1 MRYIRT
7 TILGGLIFLIP
18 VGFVGFLLVQI
29 YGVMQLIA
37 QPIGR
42 LVPLSNIGDIAIAN
56 VIAILLILGTCFA
69 AGLVAHHL
77 PIGDRIARL
86 DQRLS
91 ALVPAYNMAKG
102 ALAGATEDDRLE
114 LDWKPVMVGD
124 PAGVERP
131 GLEIERLAS
140 GRVVVFL
147 PRRQA
152 PNRASCRSFLRRR
165 YARSTCRQAGWHAP
179 TNALAGA
186 LAPSSM
192 PRTSPASANP
202 TDTNGHDQA
211 VRRSDNAV
219 SRAAPSWAMPVS
231 YTHL

>member
-56 VIAILLILGTCFA
+56 VIAILLILGACFA

-91 ALVPAYNMAKG
+91 ALVPAYSMAKG

-147 PRRQA
+147 P
-152 PNRASCRSFLRRR
+152 
-165 YARSTCRQAGWHAP
+165 
-179 TNALAGA
+179 
-186 LAPSSM
+186 
-192 PRTSPASANP
+192 
-202 TDTNGHDQA
+202 
-211 VRRSDNAV
+211 
-219 SRAAPSWAMPVS
+219 AAPSAQSGILQVVPAAQIRPLDMPPSRLARAHERFGRGLGAVIDAADIS
-231 YTHL
+231 SLGKSD